1 MAVSTPMSSAVTN
14 QVSKPLA
21 ATDYQTLLQQL
32 LPYGPAWTDDP
43 DAGITRLFTGL
54 AQELARLDTRAW
66 QLIEEA
72 DPRTTSELFADWER
86 VAGLP
91 DPYVIALGGQQM
103 QPQLQAALVSKLV
116 QVGGQSRAYFIAVA
130 RAMGFAIAITEG
142 WKEVDTVISP
152 VNNPLANSRWIYV
165 WTITTPVG
173 DTKTTLTVNGRVSDP
188 LAAWGNT
195 LLECVMRRIKPA
207 HTTLL
212 FSYT

>member
-1 MAVSTPMSSAVTN
+1 MFFSGCNWTTYCAAPTLRFMHVCSLVLHMACTASSNGSVARSSLTPPKPSFWSA
-14 QVSKPLA
+14 
-21 ATDYQTLLQQL
+21 
-32 LPYGPAWTDDP
+32 G
-43 DAGITRLFTGL
+43 
-54 AQELARLDTRAW
+54 
-66 QLIEEA
+66 
-72 DPRTTSELFADWER
+72 
-86 VAGLP
+86 
-91 DPYVIALGGQQM
+91 
-103 QPQLQAALVSKLV
+103 QLQAALVSKLV

-152 VNNPLANSRWIYV
+152 VNNPLANSGWIYV